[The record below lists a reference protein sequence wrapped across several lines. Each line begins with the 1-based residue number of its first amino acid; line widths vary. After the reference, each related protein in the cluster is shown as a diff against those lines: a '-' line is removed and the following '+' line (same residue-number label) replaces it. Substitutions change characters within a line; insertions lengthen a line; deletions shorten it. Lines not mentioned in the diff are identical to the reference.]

1 MNNFKT
7 EILCEISKI
16 NILPFLINIEQL
28 KGLGNVK
35 EIFSFTLY
43 ILRSKISVFQNI
55 LLEFDKNFIFER
67 IS

>member
-43 ILRSKISVFQNI
+43 VLRSKISVF
-55 LLEFDKNFIFER
+55 
-67 IS
+67 